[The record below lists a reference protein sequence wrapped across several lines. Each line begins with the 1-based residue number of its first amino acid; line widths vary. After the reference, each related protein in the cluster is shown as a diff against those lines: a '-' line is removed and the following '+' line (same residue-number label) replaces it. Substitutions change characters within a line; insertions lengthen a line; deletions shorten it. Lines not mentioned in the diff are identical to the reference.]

1 MKNRIIA
8 MLLLVTMLATT
19 LLTSCS
25 DIDTGFEEETS
36 SIPAVTLHLYGTK
49 GEGTTDEAIAL
60 VQEEIN
66 KITEDK
72 YKTTVVLKF
81 FSEEEYDTVIEDAFV
96 KLEEQME
103 RNELAEKAA
112 TAAAKAQREA
122 AKLLSLDEQKEKKRA
137 QREYEKWAE
146 SQPAIEEEID
156 INMSDDVQLD
166 IFMVDDYDYYVD
178 LMTRELITEVSS
190 YVNSSYN
197 IITKFVNPVFMGAA
211 KLGGT
216 LYGIPAN
223 RVMNADG
230 YYYAVNT
237 ALAEKYGLVLSGAPE
252 LHKFDAFFESVKNN
266 EYGIAPLLAPPEKIQ
281 GYDFYN
287 DDMVNTGA
295 YGIVN
300 KEGVSNGSYSLEFS
314 FIPGRTMTDKGAAYL
329 HFNRVAQY
337 RTNGYYAEDGAD
349 PLTTDFAVGIFK
361 GSIDSIKEDLGAKGE
376 LYTYYPYSY
385 PKVVTEDAFASTFV
399 VGATTKY
406 PARAVELISGFC
418 INKDLRNLITF
429 GVEDI
434 HYEVNSD
441 EKTIVKL
448 NNDYNMGFETY
459 GNSLIG
465 YVPEELGADYQT
477 TAIKN
482 NRSANISAFVG
493 YSNEL
498 EEDDIVAFE
507 EINAIASEYIPDF
520 MNAVYTK
527 EELAVKLDEVL
538 ERIAALDIYPNKDDE
553 EEEHFDTLLS
563 TLSAGMSDS
572 SFGGSGEIDNNIIT
586 KEEQKRRD
594 ELAKL
599 EAEAAAGEA
608 VEGETVE
615 GETVEGEV
623 VEGEAVEGEATD
635 ENATELDAVIE

>member
-1 MKNRIIA
+1 MKNRIISV
-8 MLLLVTMLATT
+8 LLLVTMLATA

-25 DIDTGFEEETS
+25 GVDTGFEEETS

-60 VQEEIN
+60 VQKEIN
-66 KITEDK
+66 RITEDK
-72 YKTTVVLKF
+72 YKTTVVLKL
-81 FSEEEYDTVIEDAFV
+81 FSEDEYDTVIEDAFV
-96 KLEEQME
+96 KLEEQAE

-112 TAAAKAQREA
+112 SAAAKAQREA
-122 AKLLSLDEQKEKKRA
+122 AKLLPLEEQKEKKRA

-146 SQPAIEEEID
+146 NQPVVEEEID

-166 IFMVDDYDYYVD
+166 IFMVDDYDYYTE
-178 LMTRELITEVSS
+178 LMTRELITEVST
-190 YVNSSYN
+190 YVNSTYN
-197 IITKFVNPVFMGAA
+197 IITKFVNPMFIGAA

-223 RVMNADG
+223 RGVSAEG

-237 ALAEKYGLVLSGAPE
+237 ALAEKYGLELSGAPE
-252 LHKFDAFFESVKNN
+252 LHKFNDFFASVKKN
-266 EYGIAPLLAPPEKIQ
+266 EKGVAPLLAPPEKIQ

-287 DDMVNTGA
+287 DDMENTGA
-295 YGIVN
+295 YGVVN
-300 KEGVSNGSYSLEFS
+300 REGASNGSYSLEFS
-314 FIPGRTMTDKGAAYL
+314 FVPGRTMSDKGAAYL
-329 HFNRVAQY
+329 HFNRVAEY
-337 RTNGYYAEDGAD
+337 RSNGYYAADGAD

-361 GSIDSIKEDLGAKGE
+361 GSIDSIKEDLGEKGE

-399 VGATTKY
+399 VGASSKY

-418 INKDLRNLITF
+418 INEELRNLITF
-429 GVEDI
+429 GVENI

-441 EKTIVKL
+441 GETIVKL

-465 YVPEELGADYQT
+465 YVPEELGADYQAN
-477 TAIKN
+477 AIN
-482 NRSANISAFVG
+482 NNKSTSISAFVG

-498 EEDDIVAFE
+498 EVDDIIAFE

-527 EELAVKLDEVL
+527 EELAVKIDEVL
-538 ERIAALDIYPNKDDE
+538 EKIAELDIYPNKKDE
-553 EEEHFDTLLS
+553 DEAHFDTLLS
-563 TLSAGMSDS
+563 TLSAGMSDA
-572 SFGGSGEIDNNIIT
+572 SFGGTGEIDNSIIT
-586 KEEQKRRD
+586 KEEKKRRE

-599 EAEAAAGEA
+599 EAEVA
-608 VEGETVE
+608 
-615 GETVEGEV
+615 EGEV
-623 VEGEAVEGEATD
+623 AEGEVAD
-635 ENATELDAVIE
+635 DNATEIDVPDAVVVE